1 MREKDL
7 SVLEY
12 DEDVEIEPVPV
23 LSGFCELDEAGLEE
37 LRNTQGLAMTLED
50 VKHIQ
55 NYFKNEEH
63 RDLTLTELKVLD
75 TYWSDHCRHTTFETI
90 LQNVKFEAGAL
101 QEEIQKAYDL
111 YLELREKVHNGK
123 KSHDVDG
130 YGYDCR

>member
-1 MREKDL
+1 
-7 SVLEY
+7 
-12 DEDVEIEPVPV
+12 
-23 LSGFCELDEAGLEE
+23 
-37 LRNTQGLAMTLED
+37 MTLED

-123 KSHDVDG
+123 KS
-130 YGYDCR
+130 

>member
-1 MREKDL
+1 MHSKYLINPVEMREKDL

-55 NYFKNEEH
+55 NCFK
-63 RDLTLTELKVLD
+63 K
-75 TYWSDHCRHTTFETI
+75 
-90 LQNVKFEAGAL
+90 
-101 QEEIQKAYDL
+101 
-111 YLELREKVHNGK
+111 
-123 KSHDVDG
+123 
-130 YGYDCR
+130 